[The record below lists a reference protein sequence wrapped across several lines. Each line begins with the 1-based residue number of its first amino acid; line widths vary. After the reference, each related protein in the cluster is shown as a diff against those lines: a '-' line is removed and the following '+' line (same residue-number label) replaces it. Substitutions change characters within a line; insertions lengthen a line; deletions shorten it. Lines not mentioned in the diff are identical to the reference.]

1 MTLTQR
7 YRFIY
12 KPLVFI
18 ACLGPLAWLACGA
31 FGWFGV
37 TLGPDPVKE
46 LEHECGKTALN
57 LLLLTLAVTPV
68 RELTSQPQLLR
79 LRRML
84 GLFAFFYVVVHFTI
98 YLVLDL
104 ELNFATLGADIAKR
118 PYITIGF
125 TALLLLIPLAVT
137 STNGMMRRLGRRWQT
152 LHRLVYV
159 IAVLGVWH
167 FYWQVKRDVR
177 EPLLYA
183 GILAVL
189 LGYRLL
195 RAITRRRAAAARAAD
210 STPARPPDPVTST
223 SRSGPALRP
232 SASD

>member
-12 KPLVFI
+12 KPLVFT
-18 ACLGPLAWLACGA
+18 ACLVPLMWLTCGA
-31 FGWFGV
+31 FGWLGAS
-37 TLGPDPVKE
+37 LGPDPVKE

-68 RELTSQPQLLR
+68 RQLTGQTQLLR

-84 GLFAFFYVVVHFTI
+84 GLFAFFYVLLHFAI

-104 ELNFATLGADIAKR
+104 ELNFRTLGADIAKR

-125 TALLLLIPLAVT
+125 TALLMLIPLAVT
-137 STNGMMRRLGRRWQT
+137 STNGMMRRLGRRWQS

-167 FYWQVKRDVR
+167 FYWQVKRDIR
-177 EPLLYA
+177 EPLVYA
-183 GILAVL
+183 GILGVL
-189 LGYRLL
+189 LGYRAL
-195 RAITRRRAAAARAAD
+195 RARQHRRRAAA
-210 STPARPPDPVTST
+210 TPAPGVALEARQGT
-223 SRSGPALRP
+223 SRPREIEVS
-232 SASD
+232 